1 MVGPVSGFHEETQ
14 AEDIEN
20 FFSENNVPQG
30 EITLK
35 QTLEKLRVNVEFKKR
50 VAKSF
55 SDTIEKI

>member
-35 QTLEKLRVNVEFKKR
+35 QTLEKLRVNVEFKIR

>member
-1 MVGPVSGFHEETQ
+1 MVGPVSGFDEETQ

-55 SDTIEKI
+55 SDMIEKI